1 MKTLQTYGWNDE
13 RAADWSRRD
22 NTDYNIPA
30 RIIADYGRRYKV
42 AMPDELSAQLSGAL
56 THKLKTFDMPKIGD
70 WVAIEVGVDQTAII
84 QDVLPR
90 TSEIVRGNAGK
101 LLDKQVVAAN
111 VDVAFIVQPLD
122 HDFSPER
129 LERYLFQL
137 ASQHIAVI
145 ILLNKSDKAIDALE
159 KQARLAGLDATT
171 VIMSALHDDNT
182 SDIDQFIKPGQ
193 TIVILGSSGAGKSTL
208 TNRLLGE
215 ERQATQAIRERDSKG
230 RHTTVHRELF
240 VLPGGGMV
248 IDTPGI
254 RELQLWGSKE
264 DLETLF
270 PEIFEAARACHY
282 RNCSH
287 TNEDRCAVN
296 LGLKAGTINPKRYAT
311 YQNFMR
317 ELQVLDDRRGFIDER
332 RSQQTRESAKRRHRH
347 AVRSERNEDLN
358 NQQ

>member
-1 MKTLQTYGWNDE
+1 MKTLQTYGWNDK
-13 RAADWSRRD
+13 RAADWATREEAI
-22 NTDYNIPA
+22 YIPA

-42 AMPDELSAQLSGAL
+42 AMPDELSAQLSGTL

-70 WVAIEVGVDQTAII
+70 WVAIEVGDDQTAII

-137 ASQHIAVI
+137 ASQHIRVI
-145 ILLNKSDKAIDALE
+145 ILLNKSDKAVDALE
-159 KQARLAGLDATT
+159 KQARLVGLDATT
-171 VIMSALHDDNT
+171 IIMSALLDENM
-182 SDIDQFIKPGQ
+182 SAIDHFIKPGQ

-215 ERQATQAIRERDSKG
+215 DRQATQTIRERDSKG

-264 DLETLF
+264 DLESLF
-270 PEIFEAARACHY
+270 PEIFEAALACHY

-287 TNEDRCAVN
+287 TNEDRCAIQAR
-296 LGLKAGTINPKRYAT
+296 LESGIIDPKRYAT
-311 YQNFMR
+311 YQNFVR
-317 ELQVLDDRRGFIDER
+317 ELKTLEDRRGFIEER
-332 RSQQTRESAKRRHRH
+332 RSQQSKESAKRRHRH
-347 AVRSERNEDLN
+347 SIRQDKENTSQE
-358 NQQ
+358 